1 MEKTD
6 EYCPVVFV
14 SHGKKKGQTE
24 NIRNTAIIN
33 GMS

>member
-1 MEKTD
+1 
-6 EYCPVVFV
+6 VVLV